1 MVYIQITSKCNMRC
15 RHCCV
20 SAGPVGE
27 DMTESTFE
35 QCISF
40 AEASA
45 ARTGR
50 PLKTVIGGGEPTV
63 HPHFREF
70 LEAIEDRAYN
80 RRRIEQ
86 VRVITNGKRSDNA
99 FWLLEMTKRSSVLY
113 ACLSLDQYHEPISSA
128 VICAWLAAARE
139 HDNIESESGKII
151 SNHGRARDN
160 GLSILDY
167 CCCPGPFIEPDGTIY
182 GCGCKTE
189 RLGTVFNPCLS
200 DTYIERMRK
209 GATCS
214 RGRDI
219 PRQGQVGDR
228 GNEDREEL
236 DMARFRTAL
245 AALPSR
251 RARYV

>member
-1 MVYIQITSKCNMRC
+1 MVYICLTSRCNMKC

-40 AEASA
+40 AEAIA

-50 PLKTVIGGGEPTV
+50 PITVVLGGGEPSV
-63 HPHFREF
+63 HPRFREF
-70 LEAIEDRAYN
+70 LESIEDRAYN
-80 RRRIEQ
+80 RRQIEQ
-86 VRVITNGKRSDNA
+86 VRVITNGKRVSDA
-99 FWLLEMTKRSSVLY
+99 LFLLEMAKRSSVLC
-113 ACLSLDQYHEPISSA
+113 AGLSLDEYHEPIDSA
-128 VICAWLAAARE
+128 VICAWLAAARD

-160 GLSILDY
+160 GLLAFDY
-167 CCCPGPFIEPDGTIY
+167 CCCPGPSIEPDGTIY
-182 GCGCKTE
+182 GCGCRTE
-189 RLGTVFNPCLS
+189 RLGTVFNPFLPDS
-200 DTYIERMRK
+200 YIERMGK

-236 DMARFRTAL
+236 DIARFRTAL